1 MAKRINTATW
11 SQKYKR
17 WQINVQKDG
26 IRKSF
31 YSSTKG
37 RRGQIEANN
46 KADEWLENNIANN
59 NQTVEQLSK
68 EFIEYQA
75 LRVGTSRIENIKS
88 HFKLYINKKIGKKKI
103 SKLTE
108 QDLQNVLDY
117 MYKLGKGYNYIDET
131 RKTILPFMKYL
142 RRNKLT
148 TLNPEFLEVNK
159 KAKKKTQKGTLQP
172 NDIYKLFNSS
182 YTLYYGKKQKDIF
195 IYAYRFAVVTGLR
208 RGEIIGLK
216 WSDIVRDINGNTILY
231 VNRAVN
237 EYGEETQGKT
247 DNAKR
252 SFILP
257 DIAINILNSQ
267 KRYQDFKESPY
278 IFCDKYGERT
288 NPKLLSNRFKQYAIY
303 NNLSKHTLH
312 ELRHTF
318 ISINKDNLSLSILK
332 DFVGH
337 SPNMKTLAIYGHS
350 IDNETLEASRS
361 INNRFN
367 DILKV
372 NK

>member
-46 KADEWLENNIANN
+46 KADDWLENNITNN

-68 EFIEYQA
+68 DFIEYQA
-75 LRVGTSRIENIKS
+75 LRVGKSRIENIKS

-159 KAKKKTQKGTLQP
+159 KAKKKAQKGTLQP
-172 NDIYKLFNSS
+172 TDIYKLFNSS

-367 DILKV
+367 DILKA

>member
-68 EFIEYQA
+68 DFIEYQA
-75 LRVGTSRIENIKS
+75 LRVGTSRLTNIKS

-117 MYKLGKGYNYIDET
+117 MYKLGKSYSYIDEA

-267 KRYQDFKESPY
+267 KRYQDFKGSPY

-288 NPKLLSNRFKQYAIY
+288 SPKLLSNRFKQYAIY

-367 DILKV
+367 DILKA

>member
-46 KADEWLENNIANN
+46 KADDWLENNITNN

-68 EFIEYQA
+68 DFIEYQA
-75 LRVGTSRIENIKS
+75 LRVGTSRLTNIKS

-288 NPKLLSNRFKQYAIY
+288 SPKLLSNRFKQYAIY

-367 DILKV
+367 DILKA